1 VTFRKEPA
9 ELDNVAARPKQRD
22 MSFSAVV
29 VAAGAGL
36 RAGPG
41 EPKAWRMLG
50 SRPLVRWSVEGL
62 LSAGAREVVVVV
74 ARDRLAQVDEALS
87 GLEGWR
93 AVTGGRTRAD
103 SVQAGLAAITAG
115 RTQPV
120 LVHDAA
126 RPFVTRAHVDR
137 LLAALDLADGAVPA
151 LPVPD
156 TLKRG
161 DGLVDETVSREGL
174 WRAQT
179 PQAFRSGRLKA
190 AYRRW
195 PANEEPTDDASVV
208 ERAGGHVA
216 MVPGDPMLMKLTWP
230 EDFLMAEQLAASRRI
245 VRTGFGVDA
254 HRFGPGPVI
263 WLCGIR
269 IEHDLGLVGHSDAD
283 CGLHALTDAVLG
295 AIAAGDIGEHFPP
308 TDPRW
313 KGASSDQFL
322 AHAVQLAAA
331 RGGRILNADVTLICE
346 RPKIRPH
353 RDAMRRRIADLLAL
367 PVDRVSVKATTTEGM
382 GFTGREE
389 GLMAQAVVSVETPL

>member
-1 VTFRKEPA
+1 
-9 ELDNVAARPKQRD
+9 

-50 SRPLVRWSVEGL
+50 SRPVIRWSVEGL

-74 ARDRLAQVDEALS
+74 ARDRLSHVDEALA
-87 GLEGWR
+87 GLDGWK
-93 AVTGGRTRAD
+93 AVTGGKTRAD
-103 SVQAGLAAITAG
+103 SVQAGLAANTAN
-115 RTQPV
+115 RNQPV

-137 LLAALDLADGAVPA
+137 LLAALDVADGAVPA

-161 DGLVDETVSREGL
+161 EGLIDETVSREGL

-179 PQAFRSGRLKA
+179 PQAFRMGRLKA

-195 PANEEPTDDASVV
+195 PAGEEPTDDAAVV

-216 MVPGDPMLMKLTWP
+216 MVPGDPMLMKLTFP

-245 VRTGFGVDA
+245 VRMGQGIDA
-254 HRFGPGPVI
+254 HRFGPGDVV

-269 IEHDLGLVGHSDAD
+269 IEHDVGLIGHSDAD

-295 AIAAGDIGEHFPP
+295 AIGAGDIGEHFPP
-308 TDPRW
+308 SDPRW

-322 AHAVQLAAA
+322 THAVRLAQAQ
-331 RGGRILNADVTLICE
+331 GGRIINADLTLICE

-353 RDAMRRRIADLLAL
+353 RDAMRARIAELLGV
-367 PVDRVSVKATTTEGM
+367 PVHRVSVKATTTEGM

-389 GLMAQAVVSVETPL
+389 GLMAQAVVAIETPL

>member
-1 VTFRKEPA
+1 
-9 ELDNVAARPKQRD
+9 

-29 VAAGAGL
+29 VAAGSGL

-41 EPKAWRMLG
+41 EPKAWRTLG

-62 LSAGAREVVVVV
+62 FSAGATEIVVVV
-74 ARDRLAQVDEALS
+74 ASDRLGQADEALK
-87 GLEGWR
+87 GLHGWR
-93 AVTGGRTRAD
+93 AVTGGSTRAD
-103 SVQAGLAAITAG
+103 SVQAGLAALRAG

-126 RPFVTRAHVDR
+126 RPFVTREHVER

-161 DGLVDETVSREGL
+161 EGLIDETVSREGL

-179 PQAFRSGRLKA
+179 PQAFRFGRLKA

-195 PANEEPTDDASVV
+195 SSGEEPTDDAAVV
-208 ERAGGHVA
+208 ERAGGRVA
-216 MVPGDPMLMKLTWP
+216 MVPGDPRLMKLTYP
-230 EDFLMAEQLAASRRI
+230 EDFLMAEVLAGSQRVSR
-245 VRTGFGVDA
+245 VGLGVDA
-254 HRFGPGPVI
+254 HRFGPGEVV
-263 WLCGIR
+263 WLCGVR
-269 IEHDLGLVGHSDAD
+269 IEHDLGLIGHSDAD

-295 AIAAGDIGEHFPP
+295 AIGDGDIGEHFPP

-322 AHAVQLAAA
+322 RHAVERVAA
-331 RGGRILNADVTLICE
+331 RGGQIVNADVTLICE

-353 RDAMRRRIADLLAL
+353 RDAMRARIAELLSL
-367 PVDRVSVKATTTEGM
+367 PVDRVSVKATTTERM

-389 GLMAQAVVSVETPL
+389 GLAAQAIVTVLAPL

>member
-1 VTFRKEPA
+1 
-9 ELDNVAARPKQRD
+9 

-41 EPKAWRMLG
+41 EPKVWRTLG
-50 SRPLVRWSVEGL
+50 GKPIVRWSVEGL

-74 ARDRLAQVDEALS
+74 ARDRLGQLDEALI
-87 GLEGWR
+87 GLEGWK
-93 AVTGGRTRAD
+93 AVTGGRTRAE

-126 RPFVTRAHVDR
+126 RPFVSRDHVGR

-151 LPVPD
+151 LPVAD

-161 DGLVDETVSREGL
+161 ESLIDETVSREGL

-179 PQAFRSGRLKA
+179 PQAFRFGRLKA

-195 PANEEPTDDASVV
+195 PATEEPTDDAAVM
-208 ERAGGHVA
+208 ERAGAHVA
-216 MVPGDPMLMKLTWP
+216 MVPGDPMLMKLTYP
-230 EDFLMAEQLAASRRI
+230 EDFRLAEQLAASRRI
-245 VRTGFGVDA
+245 VRTGLGIDA
-254 HRFGPGPVI
+254 HRFGPGDVV

-269 IEHDLGLVGHSDAD
+269 IEHDLGLIGHSDAD
-283 CGLHALTDAVLG
+283 AGLHAITDAVLG
-295 AIAAGDIGEHFPP
+295 AIGAGDIGEHFPP

-322 AHAVQLAAA
+322 RHAVSLVKA
-331 RGGRILNADVTLICE
+331 RGGRIVNADVTLICE
-346 RPKIRPH
+346 RPKIGPH
-353 RDAMRRRIADLLAL
+353 RQEMRARIADLLGVPA
-367 PVDRVSVKATTTEGM
+367 DRVGVKATTTEGM

-389 GLMAQAVVSVETPL
+389 GIMAQAVVSVETPD

>member
-1 VTFRKEPA
+1 
-9 ELDNVAARPKQRD
+9 
-22 MSFSAVV
+22 MSFSAVI

-41 EPKAWRMLG
+41 EPKAWRTLG
-50 SRPLVRWSVEGL
+50 GRPLIRWSVEGL
-62 LSAGAREVVVVV
+62 LAGGAEEVIVVV
-74 ARDRLAQVDEALS
+74 ARDRLAQVDEALA
-87 GLEGWR
+87 GLDGWR
-93 AVTGGRTRAD
+93 AVTGGNTRAD
-103 SVQAGLAAITAG
+103 SVQAGLAALTAARG
-115 RTQPV
+115 QPV

-126 RPFVTRAHVDR
+126 RPFVSRTHVER
-137 LLAALDLADGAVPA
+137 LLAALDVADGAVPA

-161 DGLVDETVSREGL
+161 DGLIDETVSREGL

-179 PQAFRSGRLKA
+179 PQAFRFGRLKA

-195 PANEEPTDDASVV
+195 PATEEPTDDASVM

-216 MVPGDPMLMKLTWP
+216 MVPGDPMLMKLTYP

-254 HRFGPGPVI
+254 HRFGPGDVV
-263 WLCGIR
+263 WLGGIR

-295 AIAAGDIGEHFPP
+295 AIAEGDIGEHFPP
-308 TDPRW
+308 SDPRW

-322 AHAVQLAAA
+322 LHAVKLATAK
-331 RGGRILNADVTLICE
+331 GGRILNADLTLICE

-353 RDAMRRRIADLLAL
+353 RDAMRARIAELLGL
-367 PVDRVSVKATTTEGM
+367 PIERVSVKATTTEGM

-389 GLMAQAVVSVETPL
+389 GLMAQAVVSVETPI